1 MTPKIRLLRDHEA
14 AEAARQDAVS
24 FGTALNDELVERF
37 RVQIARAELWGATDG
52 DRLLGYCRITTVDH
66 WFGGRRVPCQH
77 VASVAVPPEH
87 RGRGVASALM
97 RAVTVRGAEEGVGL
111 SLLFPAT
118 TRLYRKLG
126 WEHAGTYTTYRVAA
140 WDTSMSG
147 TRPPAMRPA
156 EGDADWARIID
167 CYDRAAAQST
177 ALPVR
182 PDERWEELRRA
193 IYQYVHDGGESG
205 SLDAYALFNHREIP
219 GDWRYT
225 IAIRDWAATSAAGL
239 QALVG
244 FVASHGS
251 LGKDATFRGGWPEPW
266 SLLVG
271 EQRVRVDS
279 GMFWMARGLDLA
291 QAVAHRGFPPGLS
304 AHATLTVDDP
314 LLPKPRGSWRLEV
327 ADGRGALEPASAAAV
342 RLDARAVGP
351 LYTGFRDTAQLA
363 LAGLV
368 SGPPA
373 ELALLAAAFA
383 GPPPLLV
390 DFF

>member
-1 MTPKIRLLRDHEA
+1 
-14 AEAARQDAVS
+14 
-24 FGTALNDELVERF
+24 
-37 RVQIARAELWGATDG
+37 
-52 DRLLGYCRITTVDH
+52 
-66 WFGGRRVPCQH
+66 
-77 VASVAVPPEH
+77 
-87 RGRGVASALM
+87 
-97 RAVTVRGAEEGVGL
+97 
-111 SLLFPAT
+111 
-118 TRLYRKLG
+118 
-126 WEHAGTYTTYRVAA
+126 
-140 WDTSMSG
+140 
-147 TRPPAMRPA
+147 MRPA
-156 EGDADWARIID
+156 AGRADWARIIK

-182 PDERWEELRRA
+182 PDEQCEELRTA
-193 IYQYVHDGGESG
+193 TYQYVHDGGEPG

-219 GDWRYT
+219 GGWRYT

-244 FVASHGS
+244 FVAGHGS
-251 LGKDATFRGGWPEPW
+251 LGKDATFHGGSPEPW

-271 EQRVRVDS
+271 EQHVRVDG

-304 AHATLTVDDP
+304 AKATVAVDDQ
-314 LLPKPRGSWRLEV
+314 LLPRAHGPWRLEV
-327 ADGRGALEPASAAAV
+327 ADGRGVLEPASTAAV

-351 LYTGFRDTAQLA
+351 LYTGFRDPAQLA